1 MKAWLEDALV
11 VCVVVMLVVA
21 GIAAMVLL
29 GQRGFA
35 P

>member
-1 MKAWLEDALV
+1 MKAWLEDALI
-11 VCVVVMLVVA
+11 VCVVVVFVTA